1 MKRNE
6 GDVLAQTQ
14 KNTAK
19 KPKIMLTKAQQKE
32 VQERMSKLKRRN
44 MNNKSST
51 QSVIPYI
58 EMLKDG
64 VCWISENK
72 FSRTIEFFD
81 TNYELANFEDKNGIF
96 SYWCTLLNYFDNSI
110 DFQFTYEN
118 QRQNLDE
125 ELEKIQITEQ
135 NDRFNDVRKEYSNM
149 LCSQKRNGNNGF
161 KLRKFLTFTVQEM
174 SIKAAKRK
182 LNAVAEEIINLFAEF
197 DVKAVV
203 LDGRQ
208 RLEVLYRS
216 LNPFSN
222 DKFIFDWNLQKYGGY
237 STKDFIAPTSMQF
250 KGNKFRINEGVGS
263 ITSVDILAGEL
274 SDRILT
280 EYLKIGS
287 QVSVNIHIKSFDHLK
302 AMKLVRGKLSD
313 VEKMK
318 IDEQKKAS
326 ISGYDTDILPPQI
339 KLYIEELN
347 ALIADL
353 DSKNERLFNIT
364 LTIRSYV
371 KNENALKLHLEQL
384 QRITQKNSSRLFK
397 LDYQQEQAFSS
408 FLPLGFNNVQVER
421 SLPTSAVAVFIPFT
435 TKELYQPKGCYYGIN
450 QITKEMIM
458 ADRAGLK
465 NPNGIALGTPGS
477 GKSFSVKR
485 EIIDRYLRT
494 MFDIIITDPEGEYYP
509 LVNYL
514 DGQVVKIASNSQ
526 QYINPMDINISGGG
540 SLDDKIADK
549 SDFIISL
556 CELIIGGR
564 FGLEGDEKTAID
576 KATDTVYRTFFSRN
590 PIKSRMPTLND
601 LLTALRMQGETAV
614 RVANTL
620 EMYVSGSQNLFNH
633 RTNVNISNRLVC
645 YDIKELGTQL
655 KKIAMLILQDQVWN
669 RVSLNRDLNNKTFYY
684 IDEFHLLLR
693 DEQTAKYSV
702 EMWKRFRKWGGVP
715 TGITQNVK
723 DLLSSP
729 EIENIFD
736 NSDFIYMLNQAA
748 GDRDILQEK
757 LHISDEQI
765 KFVTNAGQGKG
776 LIKYGGT
783 ILPFEDKF
791 PTDTLMYSLIT
802 TKPEE
807 RKLLEK
813 KLAEFHS

>member
-1 MKRNE
+1 M
-6 GDVLAQTQ
+6 VSTQ
-14 KNTAK
+14 KNK
-19 KPKIMLTKAQQKE
+19 SQKPKITLTKAQQKE
-32 VQERMSKLKRRN
+32 IQERMSKLKRRN

-51 QSVIPYI
+51 QNVIPYR

-64 VCWISENK
+64 VCWVDENR

-81 TNYELANFEDKNGIF
+81 TNYELANFDDKNGIF

-125 ELEKIQITEQ
+125 ELENIRIAEQ
-135 NDRFNDVRKEYSNM
+135 NDKFNPVRKEYSDM
-149 LCSQKRNGNNGF
+149 LCYQKKNGNNGF

-174 SIKAAKRK
+174 SLKAAKRK

-435 TKELYQPKGCYYGIN
+435 TKDLYQPNGSYYGIN

-458 ADRAGLK
+458 ADRTALK
-465 NPNGIALGTPGS
+465 NPNGLYLGTPGS

-494 MFDIIITDPEGEYYP
+494 MCDIIITDPEGEYYP

-576 KATDTVYRTFFSRN
+576 KATDAVYRTFFSRN
-590 PIKSRMPTLND
+590 PIKSRMPTLDD

>member
-1 MKRNE
+1 M
-6 GDVLAQTQ
+6 VSTQ
-14 KNTAK
+14 KNK
-19 KPKIMLTKAQQKE
+19 SQKPKITLTKAQQKE
-32 VQERMSKLKRRN
+32 IQERMSKLKRRN

-51 QSVIPYI
+51 QNVIPYR

-64 VCWISENK
+64 VCWVDENK

-125 ELEKIQITEQ
+125 ELEKIRIAEQ
-135 NDRFNDVRKEYSNM
+135 DDKFNPVRKEYSDM
-149 LCSQKRNGNNGF
+149 LCYQKKNGNNGF

-174 SIKAAKRK
+174 SLKAAKRK

-435 TKELYQPKGCYYGIN
+435 TKDLYQSNGSYYGIN

-458 ADRAGLK
+458 ADRTALK
-465 NPNGIALGTPGS
+465 NPNGLYLGTPGS

-494 MFDIIITDPEGEYYP
+494 MCDIIITDPEGEYYP

-514 DGQVVKIASNSQ
+514 DGQVIKIASNSQ

-576 KATDTVYRTFFSRN
+576 KATDAVYRTFFSRN
-590 PIKSRMPTLND
+590 PIKSRMPTLDD

>member
-1 MKRNE
+1 M
-6 GDVLAQTQ
+6 VSTQ
-14 KNTAK
+14 KNK
-19 KPKIMLTKAQQKE
+19 SQKPKITLTKAQQKE
-32 VQERMSKLKRRN
+32 IQERMSKLKRRN

-51 QSVIPYI
+51 QNVIPYR

-64 VCWISENK
+64 VCWVDENK

-125 ELEKIQITEQ
+125 ELEKIRIAEQ
-135 NDRFNDVRKEYSNM
+135 NDKFNPVRKEYSDM
-149 LCSQKRNGNNGF
+149 LCYQRKNGNNGF

-174 SIKAAKRK
+174 SLKAAKRK

-197 DVKAVV
+197 DVKAIV

-435 TKELYQPKGCYYGIN
+435 TKDLYQSNGSYYGIN

-458 ADRAGLK
+458 ADRTALK
-465 NPNGIALGTPGS
+465 NPNGLYLGTPGS
-477 GKSFSVKR
+477 GKSFSVKC

-494 MFDIIITDPEGEYYP
+494 MCDIIITDPEGEYYP

-576 KATDTVYRTFFSRN
+576 KATDAVYRTFFSRN
-590 PIKSRMPTLND
+590 PIKSRMPTLDD

>member
-1 MKRNE
+1 M
-6 GDVLAQTQ
+6 VSTQ
-14 KNTAK
+14 KNK
-19 KPKIMLTKAQQKE
+19 SQKPKITLTKAQQKE
-32 VQERMSKLKRRN
+32 IQERMSKLKRRN

-51 QSVIPYI
+51 QNVIPYR

-64 VCWISENK
+64 VCWVDENK

-81 TNYELANFEDKNGIF
+81 TNYELANFDDKNGIF

-125 ELEKIQITEQ
+125 ELEKIRIAEQ
-135 NDRFNDVRKEYSNM
+135 DDKFNPVRKEYSDM
-149 LCSQKRNGNNGF
+149 LCYQKKNGNNGF

-174 SIKAAKRK
+174 SLKAAKRK

-347 ALIADL
+347 TLIADL

-435 TKELYQPKGCYYGIN
+435 TKDLYQSNGSYYGIN

-458 ADRAGLK
+458 ADRTALK
-465 NPNGIALGTPGS
+465 NPNGLYLGTPGS

-494 MFDIIITDPEGEYYP
+494 MCDIIITDPEGEYYP

-576 KATDTVYRTFFSRN
+576 KATDAVYRTFFSRN
-590 PIKSRMPTLND
+590 PIKSRMPTLDD

>member
-1 MKRNE
+1 M
-6 GDVLAQTQ
+6 VSTQ
-14 KNTAK
+14 KNK
-19 KPKIMLTKAQQKE
+19 SQKPKITLTKTQQKE
-32 VQERMSKLKRRN
+32 IQERMSKLKRRN

-51 QSVIPYI
+51 QNVIPYR

-64 VCWISENK
+64 VCWVDENK

-81 TNYELANFEDKNGIF
+81 TNYELANFDDKNGIF

-125 ELEKIQITEQ
+125 ELEKIRIAEQ
-135 NDRFNDVRKEYSNM
+135 DDKFNPVRKEYSDM
-149 LCSQKRNGNNGF
+149 LCYQKKNGNNGF

-174 SIKAAKRK
+174 SLKAAKRK

-347 ALIADL
+347 TLIADL

-435 TKELYQPKGCYYGIN
+435 TKDLYQPNGSYYGIN

-458 ADRAGLK
+458 ADRTALK
-465 NPNGIALGTPGS
+465 NPNGLYLGTPGS

-494 MFDIIITDPEGEYYP
+494 MCDIIITDPEGEYYP

-576 KATDTVYRTFFSRN
+576 KATDAVYRTFFSRN
-590 PIKSRMPTLND
+590 PIKSRMPTLDD

>member
-1 MKRNE
+1 M
-6 GDVLAQTQ
+6 VSTQ
-14 KNTAK
+14 KNK
-19 KPKIMLTKAQQKE
+19 SQKPKITLTKAQQKE
-32 VQERMSKLKRRN
+32 IQERMSKLKRRN

-51 QSVIPYI
+51 QNVIPYR

-64 VCWISENK
+64 VCWVDENK

-125 ELEKIQITEQ
+125 ELEKIRIAEQ
-135 NDRFNDVRKEYSNM
+135 DDKFNPVRKEYSDM
-149 LCSQKRNGNNGF
+149 LCYQKKNGNNGF

-174 SIKAAKRK
+174 SLKAAKRK

-435 TKELYQPKGCYYGIN
+435 TKDLYQSNGSYYGIN

-458 ADRAGLK
+458 ADRTALK
-465 NPNGIALGTPGS
+465 NPNGLYLGTPGS

-494 MFDIIITDPEGEYYP
+494 MCDIIITDPEGEYYP

-576 KATDTVYRTFFSRN
+576 KATDAVYRTFFSRN
-590 PIKSRMPTLND
+590 PIKSRMPTLDD

-736 NSDFIYMLNQAA
+736 NSDFMYMLNQAA

>member
-1 MKRNE
+1 M
-6 GDVLAQTQ
+6 VSTQ
-14 KNTAK
+14 KNK
-19 KPKIMLTKAQQKE
+19 SQKPKITLTKAQQKE
-32 VQERMSKLKRRN
+32 IQERMSKLKRRN

-51 QSVIPYI
+51 QNVIPYR

-64 VCWISENK
+64 VCWVDENK

-81 TNYELANFEDKNGIF
+81 TNYELANFDDKNGIF

-125 ELEKIQITEQ
+125 ELEKIRIAEQ
-135 NDRFNDVRKEYSNM
+135 NDKFNPVRKEYSDM
-149 LCSQKRNGNNGF
+149 LCYQKKNGNNGF

-174 SIKAAKRK
+174 SLKAAKRK

-435 TKELYQPKGCYYGIN
+435 TKDLYQPNGSYYGIN

-458 ADRAGLK
+458 ADRTALK
-465 NPNGIALGTPGS
+465 NPNGLYLGTPGS

-485 EIIDRYLRT
+485 ETIDRYLRT
-494 MFDIIITDPEGEYYP
+494 MCDIIITDPEGEYYP

-576 KATDTVYRTFFSRN
+576 KATDAVYRTFFSRN
-590 PIKSRMPTLND
+590 PIKSRMPTLDD

-669 RVSLNRDLNNKTFYY
+669 RVSLNRDLNSKTFYY